1 MKKHI
6 RTILFVLVSF
16 IIGFTILYFLYDKFN
31 TDYIAQSKQDNIPLS
46 KYPLRDKLFSDFRSV
61 NIFWILIMLAA
72 YTLSNVSRALRW
84 KMLFKSIG
92 YNPKI
97 SNTFFSVM
105 VTYFVNLF
113 IPRMGE
119 VARAAAMKKFED
131 IPVEK
136 AMGTIVVDRV
146 MDVICLFAVIG
157 IAFLL
162 EYDTL
167 WSWLRE
173 NALNNPGNLAK
184 FQYLVIGGG
193 IAFVLAM
200 ASFFFFR
207 KKIQTFSIYKK
218 VQKILLGFWEGL
230 LSVKNLDRPGL
241 FIFHSIFIWSM
252 YFLMNYFGFLAF
264 APTENL
270 TLTVGLMVFVF
281 GAFGIVIPS
290 PGGMGTYHW
299 LVVAALGLYGINKYD
314 AFSFA
319 NIAFF
324 SIQFFCNI
332 LMGIAS
338 VILLFL
344 LNKNYKPKHPASAS
358 TESTESIM

>member
-1 MKKHI
+1 
-6 RTILFVLVSF
+6 
-16 IIGFTILYFLYDKFN
+16 
-31 TDYIAQSKQDNIPLS
+31 
-46 KYPLRDKLFSDFRSV
+46 
-61 NIFWILIMLAA
+61 
-72 YTLSNVSRALRW
+72 
-84 KMLFKSIG
+84 MLFNSIG
-92 YNPKI
+92 YRPKFY
-97 SNTFFSVM
+97 NTFFAVM
-105 VTYFVNLF
+105 ITYFVNLF

-119 VARAAAMKKFED
+119 VARAAAMKKAED
-131 IPVEK
+131 IPIEK
-136 AMGTIVVDRV
+136 SMGTIVVDRI
-146 MDVICLFAVIG
+146 MDVICLLIVVG

-167 WSWLRE
+167 WAGLKSEVSPERLTFLIKLMVG
-173 NALNNPGNLAK
+173 AG
-184 FQYLVIGGG
+184 V
-193 IAFVLAM
+193 
-200 ASFFFFR
+200 SFIFAIILFFIF
-207 KKIQTFSIYKK
+207 KTKIQDSSIYKK
-218 VQKILLGFWEGL
+218 FENILLGFWDGL
-230 LSVKNLDRPGL
+230 LSVKKLDNPGL

-290 PGGMGTYHW
+290 PGGMGSYHG
-299 LVVAALGLYGINKYD
+299 LVILALGLYGINSID

-332 LMGIAS
+332 LMGIIC

-344 LNKNYKPKHPASAS
+344 INKNYKPNHAPK
-358 TESTESIM
+358 

>member
-1 MKKHI
+1 MKKHL
-6 RTILFVLVSF
+6 RTILFVIVSF
-16 IIGFTILYFLYDKFN
+16 TIGFTILYFLYNKFN
-31 TDYIAQSKQDNIPLS
+31 ADYIEQCIEDGIPLTD
-46 KYPLRDKLFSDFRSV
+46 YPLRDKLYNDFRSV
-61 NIFWILIMLAA
+61 NIFWILVMLAT
-72 YTLSNVSRALRW
+72 YTLSNISRALRW

-113 IPRMGE
+113 VPRMGE

-136 AMGTIVVDRV
+136 AMGTIVVDRI
-146 MDVICLFAVIG
+146 MDVICLLCIVG

-167 WSWLRE
+167 WNWLKQE
-173 NALNNPGNLAK
+173 VSPDKLA
-184 FQYLVIGGG
+184 QLTTLMIGGG
-193 IAFVLAM
+193 IASVFAIILI
-200 ASFFFFR
+200 FIF
-207 KKIQTFSIYKK
+207 KTKIQSFSIYKK
-218 VQKILLGFWEGL
+218 IEKILLGFWEGL
-230 LSVKNLDRPGL
+230 LSVKTLDNPAL
-241 FIFHSIFIWSM
+241 FIFHTIFIWSM

-299 LVVAALGLYGINKYD
+299 LVIAALGLYGINKYD

-319 NIAFF
+319 NISFF

-344 LNKNYKPKHPASAS
+344 LNKNYKPNH
-358 TESTESIM
+358 TL